1 VADSTKKTLADYW
14 VPWSTTSP
22 VDIARFRDELEGA
35 TGEAEM
41 QAFLERHPEFL
52 CQHLPAARGYWVI
65 PTKRLGSEHITDF
78 LVGEDTP
85 HQPTWYAVELERPQA
100 LLFTQR
106 GDPSAALTHAMRQID
121 DWRTWLSRN
130 RDYASRAPEWA
141 GLGLGDID
149 PELEGLVII
158 GRGSTLDTAV
168 EDRRRRLARANR
180 MRIETYDWLI
190 TQAENRAKL
199 PLPDP
204 WSGASPSEHGEDSF
218 VEHPFVEHLVTCRVG
233 HEYVVGS
240 RSGGYP
246 EEYGMWGWPE
256 YCPECGLPSEDMA
269 ELLGDEEPISDE
281 ALAELRSFYAFID
294 IRMDGESEAKRRLV
308 HGEVIQCRQIDE
320 RG

>member
-1 VADSTKKTLADYW
+1 VTDSAKKALDDYW

-41 QAFLERHPEFL
+41 QAFLEAHPEFL

-100 LLFTQR
+100 SLFTGR

-121 DWRTWLSRN
+121 DWRNWLSRN
-130 RDYASRAPEWA
+130 RDYASRAPELA
-141 GLGLGDID
+141 GLGLGDVD

-158 GRGSTLDTAV
+158 GRGSMLDAAV

-190 TQAENRAKL
+190 PQAENRAKL

-204 WSGASPSEHGEDSF
+204 WSGTSPSKDGDHS
-218 VEHPFVEHLVTCRVG
+218 FVEHLVTCRVG

-240 RSGGYP
+240 GYCP
-246 EEYGMWGWPE
+246 QAQEYGMWGWME

-269 ELLGDEEPISDE
+269 EVLADEEPISDE
-281 ALAELRSFYAFID
+281 ALGELRSFYAFID

-308 HGEVIQCRQIDE
+308 HGGVIQHR
-320 RG
+320 RGKELYG